1 MGLPGVPVVPVMPA
15 VMPVVLDLE
24 QRRLIGLRLPGPDH
38 VSVIPGL
45 IRQGRAGYHGRRQQ
59 QTHQGLLNL
68 AMDAYAPGL
77 PTSALPP
84 SREELVEDNLAENC
98 LARLAAAITVPDPGP
113 PVASPGAPQAMRPET
128 VATVAPAEEAPP
140 QFY

>member
-1 MGLPGVPVVPVMPA
+1 MGKQVVFT
-15 VMPVVLDLE
+15 DIE
-24 QRRLIGLRLPGPDH
+24 WEFF
-38 VSVIPGL
+38 
-45 IRQGRAGYHGRRQQ
+45 QQ

-77 PTSALPP
+77 PASALPP

-113 PVASPGAPQAMRPET
+113 PVASPGAPQAMGPE
-128 VATVAPAEEAPP
+128 VVGYVAPPP
-140 QFY
+140 ESPPTFY

>member
-1 MGLPGVPVVPVMPA
+1 MGKQVTMT
-15 VMPVVLDLE
+15 DLE
-24 QRRLIGLRLPGPDH
+24 WEFF
-38 VSVIPGL
+38 
-45 IRQGRAGYHGRRQQ
+45 QQ

-77 PTSALPP
+77 PATALPP
-84 SREELVEDNLAENC
+84 SREELVEDNLAENI

-113 PVASPGAPQAMRPET
+113 PVASAGAPQAMGPET
-128 VATVAPAEEAPP
+128 VATVASAQDEPP

>member
-1 MGLPGVPVVPVMPA
+1 MGKQVVFT
-15 VMPVVLDLE
+15 DLE
-24 QRRLIGLRLPGPDH
+24 WEFF
-38 VSVIPGL
+38 
-45 IRQGRAGYHGRRQQ
+45 QQ

-113 PVASPGAPQAMRPET
+113 PVASPGAPQAMGPET
-128 VATVAPAEEAPP
+128 VATVAQTEEAPP